1 VISDLDWWEEHV
13 FVLRAEYEQAAAV
26 LALLRT
32 AIDVDG
38 YDPDRRATR
47 PTVDPHM
54 FDLGTDVDETVR
66 PREDVLPRSIV
77 DVATSGGRL

>member
-13 FVLRAEYEQAAAV
+13 HHLKADYENAATVLER
-26 LALLRT
+26 LRT
-32 AIDVDG
+32 AVVDG
-38 YDPDRRATR
+38 YDPDVRRAR
-47 PTVDPHM
+47 VTVDPHM